1 MKPPI
6 WFSLILASQELSC
19 LLFLIVIFL
28 CKIYQSQNIVRCHST
43 GLVQSKLGTFS
54 PDQRLSRP
62 NPDPQGLP
70 CLTCVQPNLTCPTHS
85 PGIQSLDG
93 DHLYEPVIP
102 CDKVL
107 WQKTEK
113 VRNYSLKF
121 DFFTFF
127 LTILPVRAFVRPRQK
142 VSRGHFVSILCS
154 TAFCALNHGLN
165 FVGNSAYTFQRERL
179 THNLQ
184 KYFSLFDKKV
194 VRNYFW
200 IDFYL
205 SYCLSPYL
213 SN

>member
-19 LLFLIVIFL
+19 LLFFIVIFL

-54 PDQRLSRP
+54 PDRRLSRP

-70 CLTCVQPNLTCPTHS
+70 CLTRVLPTCPTLFHS

-107 WQKTEK
+107 WRKTEK

-127 LTILPVRAFVRPRQK
+127 PHNFARPRFCPTPAKSIARTFSVHLVFDRILRSEPRFEFRRQFRLY
-142 VSRGHFVSILCS
+142 VS
-154 TAFCALNHGLN
+154 TWK
-165 FVGNSAYTFQRERL
+165 T
-179 THNLQ
+179 
-184 KYFSLFDKKV
+184 D
-194 VRNYFW
+194 
-200 IDFYL
+200 
-205 SYCLSPYL
+205 P
-213 SN
+213 

>member
-1 MKPPI
+1 MQNIPISKTLFVITQLVWLEVSLVRSRRPTSVSPEPWPSGSTLSYPCPTYLSYLSYPISFPWNSIFGWRPLIRTRYTMWQSLVTKNRKSKKLFIKI
-6 WFSLILASQELSC
+6 WF
-19 LLFLIVIFL
+19 FL
-28 CKIYQSQNIVRCHST
+28 H
-43 GLVQSKLGTFS
+43 
-54 PDQRLSRP
+54 
-62 NPDPQGLP
+62 
-70 CLTCVQPNLTCPTHS
+70 
-85 PGIQSLDG
+85 
-93 DHLYEPVIP
+93 
-102 CDKVL
+102 
-107 WQKTEK
+107 
-113 VRNYSLKF
+113 
-121 DFFTFF
+121 FF